1 MLRNAKIRVAI
12 IDDSA
17 FMRKSLTLM
26 LQSDEHI
33 EIIGTA
39 RDGEDGY
46 NLVKTKRPDVVTLD
60 IEMPRMDGLTALEK
74 IMKDC
79 PTPVLMVSSLTV
91 EGAEATLKALEL
103 GAVDFI
109 PKGMS
114 YVNMDIVKIKED
126 LVSKVKAIAKK
137 QSLSETLRRLRSLTS
152 FAKSAATESVVVT
165 NKKIAYNYKAICV
178 GISTGG
184 PLSLQKFLPGISAKV
199 TQPIFIV
206 QHMPPM
212 FTKSLAERL
221 NSMCKHDV
229 KEAEDDEIVKSGNI
243 YIAPGGK
250 HMTVYKKSFSE
261 LAIRISDYPSNTLHK
276 PSVDVMMKSVADIYQ
291 DKTLSIIMTGMGR
304 DGTEGIQKIKSLG
317 GQCIAQN
324 EESCVVYG
332 MPKSVVDAG
341 MADAVVP
348 LEKIADLLNEGV
360 TNG

>member
-1 MLRNAKIRVAI
+1 LRNGKIKVAI
-12 IDDSA
+12 VDDSA

-39 RDGEDGY
+39 RDGEEGY
-46 NLVKTKRPDVVTLD
+46 NLVKNKRPDVVTLD
-60 IEMPRMDGLTALEK
+60 IEMPKVDGLTALER

-91 EGAEATLKALEL
+91 EGADATLKALEL

-126 LVSKVKAIAKK
+126 LIQKVRTIAKRE
-137 QSLSETLRRLRSLTS
+137 SLKETLRRLRSITS
-152 FAKSAATESVVVT
+152 DKKNGTSEAPIIL
-165 NKKIAYNYKAICV
+165 NKKINSGYKAIAI

-184 PLSLQKFLPGISAKV
+184 PLSLQKFLPNISPKV

-229 KEAEDDEIVKSGNI
+229 KEAENDEPVKDNHI

-250 HMTVYKKSFSE
+250 HMTVYKKT
-261 LAIRISDYPSNTLHK
+261 LGDTAIRISDQPNNTLHK
-276 PSVDVMMKSVADIYQ
+276 PSVDVMLNSVADNYM

-304 DGTEGIQKIKSLG
+304 DGTEGVQKIKNLG
-317 GQCIAQN
+317 GQCIAQD
-324 EESCVVYG
+324 ESSCIVYG
-332 MPKSVVDAG
+332 MPKSIVDSG
-341 MADAVVP
+341 LADAVVP
-348 LEKIADLLNEGV
+348 LEKIADILN
-360 TNG
+360 NGASNA

>member
-1 MLRNAKIRVAI
+1 MLRNGKIRVAI
-12 IDDSA
+12 VDDSA
-17 FMRKSLTLM
+17 FMRKSLSIM
-26 LQSDEHI
+26 LQSDEQI
-33 EIIGTA
+33 EIVGTA

-46 NLVKTKRPDVVTLD
+46 NLVKNTRPDVVTLD
-60 IEMPRMDGLTALEK
+60 IEMPKMDGLTALEK
-74 IMKDC
+74 IMKDF

-126 LVSKVKAIAKK
+126 LLSKIKSIAKRK
-137 QSLSETLRRLRSLTS
+137 SLSETLSRLRALSS
-152 FAKSAATESVVVT
+152 HKRIATGAIITT
-165 NKKIAYNYKAICV
+165 NKKINTNYKAIGV

-184 PLSLQKFLPGISAKV
+184 PLSLQKFLPSISDRV

-221 NSMCKHDV
+221 NTMCKHTV
-229 KEAEDDEIVKSGNI
+229 KEAENDEVVKSSHI

-250 HMTVYKKSFSE
+250 HMTLNKKL
-261 LAIRISDYPSNTLHK
+261 LAEPTIKLSDQPSDTLHR
-276 PSVDVMMKSVADIYQ
+276 PSVDVMLNSVADVYQ
-291 DKTLSIIMTGMGR
+291 DKLLGIIMTGMGR
-304 DGTEGIQKIKSLG
+304 DGTEGIQKIKKMG

-332 MPKSVVDAG
+332 MPKSIVDLG
-341 MADAVVP
+341 LADAVVS
-348 LEKIADLLNEGV
+348 LEKIADLVNHGV
-360 TNG
+360 TNA

>member
-1 MLRNAKIRVAI
+1 MLRNGKIRVAI
-12 IDDSA
+12 VHHSD
-17 FMRKSLTLM
+17 FMRKSLSNM
-26 LQSDEHI
+26 LQSDEQI
-33 EIIGTA
+33 EIVGTA

-46 NLVKTKRPDVVTLD
+46 NLVKNTRPDVVTLD
-60 IEMPRMDGLTALEK
+60 IEMPKMDGLTALEK
-74 IMKDC
+74 IMKDF

-126 LVSKVKAIAKK
+126 LLGKIKSIAKRK
-137 QSLSETLRRLRSLTS
+137 SLSETLSRLRALSS
-152 FAKSAATESVVVT
+152 HKRIATGAIITT
-165 NKKIAYNYKAICV
+165 NKKINTNYKAIGV

-184 PLSLQKFLPGISAKV
+184 PLSLQKFLPSISDRV

-221 NSMCKHDV
+221 NTMCKHTV
-229 KEAEDDEIVKSGNI
+229 KEAENDEVVKSSHI

-250 HMTVYKKSFSE
+250 HMTLNKKL
-261 LAIRISDYPSNTLHK
+261 LAEPTIKLSDQPSDTLHR
-276 PSVDVMMKSVADIYQ
+276 PSVDVMLNSVADVYQ
-291 DKTLSIIMTGMGR
+291 DKLLGIIMTGMGR
-304 DGTEGIQKIKSLG
+304 DGTEGIQKIKKMG

-332 MPKSVVDAG
+332 MPKSIVDLG
-341 MADAVVP
+341 LADAVVS
-348 LEKIADLLNEGV
+348 LEKIADLVNHGV
-360 TNG
+360 TNA

>member
-1 MLRNAKIRVAI
+1 MLHNNKIKVAI
-12 IDDSA
+12 VDDSA

-39 RDGEDGY
+39 RDGEEGY
-46 NLVKTKRPDVVTLD
+46 NLVKNKRPDVVTLD
-60 IEMPRMDGLTALEK
+60 IEMPKVDGLTALER

-126 LVSKVKAIAKK
+126 LISKVRAIAKRE
-137 QSLSETLRRLRSLTS
+137 SLRETIRRLRSIT
-152 FAKSAATESVVVT
+152 ADKKNGNVETVAIN
-165 NKKIAYNYKAICV
+165 NKKIESGYNVIGI

-184 PLSLQKFLPGISAKV
+184 PLSLQKFLPNILPKV
-199 TQPIFIV
+199 TQPILIV

-221 NSMCKHDV
+221 NSMCKHEV
-229 KEAEDDEIVKSGNI
+229 KEAESDETVRNGFI

-250 HMTVYKKSFSE
+250 HMTVYKKSSVE
-261 LAIRISDYPSNTLHK
+261 NAIRISDQPSDTLHK
-276 PSVDVMMKSVADIYQ
+276 PSVDVMLNSVADTYSN
-291 DKTLSIIMTGMGR
+291 KTLSIIMTGMGR
-304 DGTEGIQKIKSLG
+304 DGTEGVQKIKNLG
-317 GQCIAQN
+317 GQCIAQD
-324 EESCVVYG
+324 EASCIVYG
-332 MPKSVVDAG
+332 MPKSIVDSG
-341 MADAVVP
+341 LADAVIP
-348 LEKIADLLNEGV
+348 LEKIAEVLN
-360 TNG
+360 NGA

>member
-1 MLRNAKIRVAI
+1 MRNGKIRVAI
-12 IDDSA
+12 VDDSA
-17 FMRKSLTLM
+17 FMRKSLSIM
-26 LQSDEHI
+26 LQSDEQI
-33 EIIGTA
+33 EIVGTA

-46 NLVKTKRPDVVTLD
+46 NLVKNTRPDVVTLD
-60 IEMPRMDGLTALEK
+60 IEMPKMDGLTALEK
-74 IMKDC
+74 IMKDF

-126 LVSKVKAIAKK
+126 LLGKIKSIAKRK
-137 QSLSETLRRLRSLTS
+137 SLSETLSRLRALSS
-152 FAKSAATESVVVT
+152 HKRIATGAIITT
-165 NKKIAYNYKAICV
+165 NKKINTNYKAIGV

-184 PLSLQKFLPGISAKV
+184 PLSLQKFLPSISDRV

-221 NSMCKHDV
+221 NTMCKHTV
-229 KEAEDDEIVKSGNI
+229 KEAENDEVVKSSHI

-250 HMTVYKKSFSE
+250 HMTLNKKL
-261 LAIRISDYPSNTLHK
+261 LAEPTIKLSDQPSDTLHR
-276 PSVDVMMKSVADIYQ
+276 PSVDVMLNSVADVYQ
-291 DKTLSIIMTGMGR
+291 DKLLGIIMTGMGR
-304 DGTEGIQKIKSLG
+304 DGTEGIQKIKKMG

-332 MPKSVVDAG
+332 MPKSIVDLG
-341 MADAVVP
+341 LADAVVS
-348 LEKIADLLNEGV
+348 LEKIADLVNHGV
-360 TNG
+360 TNA

>member
-1 MLRNAKIRVAI
+1 MLRNGKIRVAI
-12 IDDSA
+12 VDDSA
-17 FMRKSLTLM
+17 FMRKSLSIM
-26 LQSDEHI
+26 LQSDEQI
-33 EIIGTA
+33 EIVGTA

-46 NLVKTKRPDVVTLD
+46 NLVKNTRPDVVTLD
-60 IEMPRMDGLTALEK
+60 IEMPKMDGLTALEK
-74 IMKDC
+74 IMKDF

-126 LVSKVKAIAKK
+126 LLGKIKSIAKRK
-137 QSLSETLRRLRSLTS
+137 SLSETLSRLRALSS
-152 FAKSAATESVVVT
+152 HKRIATGAIITT
-165 NKKIAYNYKAICV
+165 NKKINTNYKAIGV

-184 PLSLQKFLPGISAKV
+184 PLSLQKFLPSISDRV

-221 NSMCKHDV
+221 NTMCKHTV
-229 KEAEDDEIVKSGNI
+229 KEAENDEVVKSSHI

-250 HMTVYKKSFSE
+250 HMTLNKKL
-261 LAIRISDYPSNTLHK
+261 LAEPTIKLSDQPSDTLHR
-276 PSVDVMMKSVADIYQ
+276 PSVDVMLNSVADVYQ
-291 DKTLSIIMTGMGR
+291 DKLLGIIMTGMGR
-304 DGTEGIQKIKSLG
+304 DGTEGIQKIKKMG

-332 MPKSVVDAG
+332 MPKSIVDLG
-341 MADAVVP
+341 LADAVVS
-348 LEKIADLLNEGV
+348 LEKIADLVNHGV
-360 TNG
+360 TNA

>member
-1 MLRNAKIRVAI
+1 MLRNGKIKVAI
-12 IDDSA
+12 VDDSA

-39 RDGEDGY
+39 RDGEEGY
-46 NLVKTKRPDVVTLD
+46 NLVKNKRPDVVTLD
-60 IEMPRMDGLTALEK
+60 IEMPKVDGLAALER

-79 PTPVLMVSSLTV
+79 PTPVLMVSSLTL

-126 LVSKVKAIAKK
+126 LISKVRTIAKRE
-137 QSLSETLRRLRSLTS
+137 SLRETLRRLRTITS
-152 FAKSAATESVVVT
+152 DKKNGHAETTHVQ
-165 NKKIAYNYKAICV
+165 NKKINTGYKAIAI

-184 PLSLQKFLPGISAKV
+184 PLSLQKFLPNISPKV
-199 TQPIFIV
+199 NQPIFIV

-221 NSMCKHDV
+221 NSMCKHEV
-229 KEAEDDEIVKSGNI
+229 KEAQNDEPVRNGYI

-250 HMTVYKKSFSE
+250 HMTVYKKS
-261 LAIRISDYPSNTLHK
+261 LDTLIRISDYPNDTLHK
-276 PSVDVMMKSVADIYQ
+276 PSVDVMLNSIADTYG

-304 DGTEGIQKIKSLG
+304 DGTEGVQKIKNLG
-317 GQCIAQN
+317 GQCIAQDEN
-324 EESCVVYG
+324 SCVVYG
-332 MPKSVVDAG
+332 MPKSIVDSG
-341 MADAVVP
+341 LADTVVP
-348 LEKIADLLNEGV
+348 LERIADVLNNGV
-360 TNG
+360 ANG

>member
-1 MLRNAKIRVAI
+1 MLRNGKIKVVI
-12 IDDSA
+12 VDDSA

-26 LQSDEHI
+26 LQSDENI

-39 RDGEDGY
+39 RDGEEGY
-46 NLVKTKRPDVVTLD
+46 NLVKNKRPDVVTLD
-60 IEMPRMDGLTALEK
+60 IEMPKVDGLAALER

-126 LVSKVKAIAKK
+126 LISKVRAIAKRE
-137 QSLSETLRRLRSLTS
+137 SLRETLRRLRSITTDKKNNS
-152 FAKSAATESVVVT
+152 SEST
-165 NKKIAYNYKAICV
+165 FTQNKKIQNGFKAIAV

-184 PLSLQKFLPGISAKV
+184 PLSLQKFLPNISPNV

-221 NSMCKHDV
+221 NSMCKHEV
-229 KEAEDDEIVKSGNI
+229 KEAENDETVKNGHI

-250 HMTVYKKSFSE
+250 HMTVYRKSSVE
-261 LAIRISDYPSNTLHK
+261 NAIKISDQPSDTLHR
-276 PSVDVMMKSVADIYQ
+276 PSVDVMLNSIADIYS

-304 DGTEGIQKIKSLG
+304 DGTEGVQKIKNLG
-317 GQCIAQN
+317 GQCIAQD
-324 EESCVVYG
+324 EASCVVYG
-332 MPKSVVDAG
+332 MPKSIVDTG
-341 MADAVVP
+341 LADAIVP
-348 LEKIADLLNEGV
+348 LEKIAEVINNGV
-360 TNG
+360 QNG

>member
-1 MLRNAKIRVAI
+1 MLHNGKIKVAI
-12 IDDSA
+12 VDDSA

-26 LQSDEHI
+26 LQSDDRI

-39 RDGEDGY
+39 RDGEEGY
-46 NLVKTKRPDVVTLD
+46 NLVKNKRPDVVTLD
-60 IEMPRMDGLTALEK
+60 IEMPKVDGLTALER

-126 LVSKVKAIAKK
+126 LIAKVRAIAKK
-137 QSLSETLRRLRSLTS
+137 ESLRETLRRLRSITED
-152 FAKSAATESVVVT
+152 KKNGSAEAAVIQ
-165 NKKIAYNYKAICV
+165 NKKIENGYNVIGI

-184 PLSLQKFLPGISAKV
+184 PLSLQKFLPNISPKV
-199 TQPIFIV
+199 TKPILIV

-221 NSMCKHDV
+221 NSICKHEV
-229 KEAEDDEIVKSGNI
+229 KEAEDNETVKNGYI

-250 HMTVYKKSFSE
+250 HMTVYRKSSVE
-261 LAIRISDYPSNTLHK
+261 NAIRISDQPSDTLHK
-276 PSVDVMMKSVADIYQ
+276 PSVDVMLNSVADTYSN
-291 DKTLSIIMTGMGR
+291 KTLSIIMTGMGR
-304 DGTEGIQKIKSLG
+304 DGTEGVQKIKNLG
-317 GQCIAQN
+317 GQCIAQD
-324 EESCVVYG
+324 EASCVVYG
-332 MPKSVVDAG
+332 MPKSIVDSG
-341 MADAVVP
+341 LADAVVP
-348 LEKIADLLNEGV
+348 LEKIADVLN
-360 TNG
+360 NGAQNG

>member
-1 MLRNAKIRVAI
+1 MLQNGKIRVII

-26 LQSDEHI
+26 LQSDENI

-39 RDGEDGY
+39 RDGEEGY
-46 NLVKTKRPDVVTLD
+46 NLVKDKRPDVVTLD

-91 EGAEATLKALEL
+91 EGADATLKALEL

-126 LVSKVKAIAKK
+126 LVAKVKSIAKRK
-137 QSLSETLRRLRSLTS
+137 SLRETLARLKSLTS
-152 FAKSAATESVVVT
+152 KKTSSGHATQT
-165 NKKIAYNYKAICV
+165 FITTHKRLNYNYKTIAI

-184 PLSLQKFLPGISAKV
+184 PLSLQKFLPSISEKV

-221 NSMCKHDV
+221 NSMCSQVV
-229 KEAEDDEIVKSGNI
+229 KEGEDGEVVQNSHM

-250 HMTVYKKSFSE
+250 HMTILKKSISQ
-261 LAIRISDYPSNTLHK
+261 LAIKISEFPNDTLHR
-276 PSVDVMMKSVADIYQ
+276 PSVDVMMNSVVDIYQ
-291 DKTLSIIMTGMGR
+291 DKTLGIIMTGMGH
-304 DGTEGIQKIKSLG
+304 DGTEGIRKIKNLG
-317 GQCIAQN
+317 GQCIGQD
-324 EESCVVYG
+324 EESCIVYG
-332 MPKSVVDAG
+332 MPKSVADAG
-341 MADAVVP
+341 LVDVVSP
-348 LEKIADLLNEGV
+348 LEKIADILNYGA
-360 TNG
+360 